1 MKLFNFTII
10 KLTICLII
18 GIIIGYFINIPLS
31 LIFYILGVGL
41 LIFSVN
47 FFIAKKQFIS
57 TVWFGV
63 MAYTLTIII
72 GVFIVNIH
80 NQKNHSTHYSNN
92 INLEHDSINNITFRI
107 REVIKPSY
115 YSNKYIIDIL
125 ETNGQTTSG
134 KLILNTPKD
143 SINNLKVDDIFITK
157 SVFQEINPCLNPG
170 QFNYKNYLQ
179 KQYIYHQLYVSK
191 KELLKINS
199 NSRTIF
205 GMAHRIRQHINLKL
219 QAYPFKPDELAII
232 NAILLGQRQ
241 DISEDV
247 YTSYTNAGAVH
258 ILAISGLHIG
268 IILLLLSA
276 LLKPIEKFRNGR
288 LIKTVLL
295 VLILWS
301 FAVIAG
307 LSASVTRAVTMFS
320 IVALSMHLNR
330 PTNIYNTLAISAFIL
345 LLIKPL
351 FIFDV
356 GFQLSYLAV
365 IGIVSIDPHLYRLWI
380 PKNWLL
386 RKYWHTFTVTISAQ
400 LGIIPISI
408 FYFNQFP
415 GLFFI
420 SNLLIIPVLG
430 LILGLGILVILLAT
444 LNLLPDF
451 IATVFGKSI
460 SFMNA
465 VVGWVSNQE
474 AFLIKDISFT
484 LLFVLGCYLL
494 IVALTRVLIK
504 TNYKRLLFFLF
515 SIIICQSIFI
525 YHKIETPK
533 NQFLIFHKSRYS
545 LIGKVEPNQLIL
557 YNNLD
562 SIAKNKNRTVRDY
575 LVKTHIN
582 HLIEDTLRNVYQ
594 FQDKN
599 ILVID
604 SLGIYN
610 IKKFHPDAILIR
622 NSPKINLTRLIDS
635 LHPKIII
642 ADGSNYKSYANRW
655 QVTCEKENISF
666 HNTATQGAFIFN
678 N

>member
-10 KLTICLII
+10 KLTIYLII
-18 GIIIGYFINIPLS
+18 GILIGYFITIPIS

-41 LIFSVN
+41 FIFSLSY
-47 FFIAKKQFIS
+47 FISKKQFIP
-57 TVWFGV
+57 TIWFGV
-63 MAYTLTIII
+63 MAYTLTIVI
-72 GVFIVNIH
+72 GTFIVNIH

-107 REVIKPSY
+107 REVLKPSY

-125 ETNGQTTSG
+125 ETNDQTTSG

-143 SINNLKVDDIFITK
+143 SIINLKVDDIFITK
-157 SVFQEINPCLNPG
+157 SVFQEINAPLNPG

-199 NSRTIF
+199 NSRSIF
-205 GMAHRIRQHINLKL
+205 GIAHRIRQHINLKL
-219 QAYPFKPDELAII
+219 QTYPFKPDELAII

-276 LLKPIEKFRNGR
+276 LLQPIEKFPNGR
-288 LIKTVLL
+288 LIKTIIL

-301 FAVIAG
+301 FAIIAG

-320 IVALSMHLNR
+320 IVAISMHLNR

-345 LLIKPL
+345 LLFKPL
-351 FIFDV
+351 FLFDV

-365 IGIVSIDPHLYRLWI
+365 IGIVSIDPYLYRLWI

-408 FYFNQFP
+408 FYFHQFP

-420 SNLLIIPVLG
+420 SNLIIIPVLG

-451 IATVFGKSI
+451 MAIIFGESI
-460 SFMNA
+460 SFMNT

-484 LLFVLGCYLL
+484 LLFVLGSYLL

-504 TNYKRLLFFLF
+504 TNYNRIFFFLF
-515 SIIICQSIFI
+515 SIIICQGIFF
-525 YHKIETPK
+525 YNKIETPK

-545 LIGKVEPNQLIL
+545 LVGKVKPNQLFL

-562 SIAKNKNRTVRDY
+562 STAKAKDRTVRDY

-582 HLIEDTLRNVYQ
+582 HLIEDSLRNVYK
-594 FQDKN
+594 FKDKN
-599 ILVID
+599 ILIID

-610 IKKFHPDAILIR
+610 LKKLHPDAILIR

-655 QVTCEKENISF
+655 QLTCEKENISF
-666 HNTATQGAFIFN
+666 HNTATQGAYIFN